1 MEFFSQM
8 TNQFW
13 LKFCVPVPFNIVHLY
28 TKTQIKWMH
37 WYRDKYKLAVGYS
50 DQFLQIH
57 VTEWCEIYRGCS
69 SQYNSYSYEISC
81 DLDELFLRYVNF
93 KFLTNWL
100 LKNWSIY
107 ILRFHMAFGVLKS
120 ALISIFYFNSLYQ

>member
-1 MEFFSQM
+1 
-8 TNQFW
+8 
-13 LKFCVPVPFNIVHLY
+13 
-28 TKTQIKWMH
+28 MH

-50 DQFLQIH
+50 GQFLQIH

-100 LKNWSIY
+100 LKN
-107 ILRFHMAFGVLKS
+107 
-120 ALISIFYFNSLYQ
+120 